1 MTRLP
6 TLHPYSWNFC
16 IYRGLTWHRYA
27 KCLFL
32 SNHSSTFHFTSMKN
46 ILITQ
51 TQTRNVPIS
60 TTILST
66 TIVISNI
73 VVVSTT
79 KIPPILVG
87 IQLNSVSKI
96 PSSLV
101 VMGITL
107 VFKILG
113 IAGFIPPWKII
124 SIGFY
129 PPKRNFISFDFFS
142 FSFYLSWIFPWQY
155 DPNEYIVER
164 SMTFVRI

>member
-1 MTRLP
+1 
-6 TLHPYSWNFC
+6 
-16 IYRGLTWHRYA
+16 
-27 KCLFL
+27 
-32 SNHSSTFHFTSMKN
+32 MKN

-51 TQTRNVPIS
+51 TQTQNVPIS

-113 IAGFIPPWKII
+113 IAGFIPP
-124 SIGFY
+124 
-129 PPKRNFISFDFFS
+129 
-142 FSFYLSWIFPWQY
+142 
-155 DPNEYIVER
+155 
-164 SMTFVRI
+164 

>member
-1 MTRLP
+1 
-6 TLHPYSWNFC
+6 
-16 IYRGLTWHRYA
+16 
-27 KCLFL
+27 
-32 SNHSSTFHFTSMKN
+32 MKN

-113 IAGFIPPWKII
+113 IAGFIPP
-124 SIGFY
+124 
-129 PPKRNFISFDFFS
+129 
-142 FSFYLSWIFPWQY
+142 
-155 DPNEYIVER
+155 
-164 SMTFVRI
+164 